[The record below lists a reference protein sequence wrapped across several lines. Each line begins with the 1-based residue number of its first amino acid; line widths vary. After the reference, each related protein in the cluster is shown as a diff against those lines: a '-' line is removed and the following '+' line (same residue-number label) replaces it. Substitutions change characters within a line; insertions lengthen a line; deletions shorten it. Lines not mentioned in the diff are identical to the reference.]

1 MCFANLALGPPGV
14 QDRFMALASR
24 WVHTYTRRCGVT
36 YLPGNY
42 RLTQVRVSLD
52 VSPPGVEVEV
62 SRVDGQKASRYV
74 PLPFGDFSTAT
85 SSNEFIVEASRRLES
100 VLLMAAQWREFD
112 LRSTPSPA
120 DFEFNCDPET
130 LGELRQL
137 MATVMAAEDE
147 YKQAFMHRYW
157 DKLRP
162 EVRNV

>member
-1 MCFANLALGPPGV
+1 MCFANLALSAPPADG
-14 QDRFMALASR
+14 RFMALASR
-24 WVHTYTRRCGVT
+24 WIHSCVRRCGIT

-42 RLTQVRVSLD
+42 RLTHVQVSLD

-62 SRVDGQKASRYV
+62 SRVDGLKARRYV
-74 PLPFGDFSTAT
+74 PLPRGDFSTAT
-85 SSNEFIVEASRRLES
+85 ASNEFLVEASRRLEA
-100 VLLMAAQWREFD
+100 VMLMAAQWKEFD

-137 MATVMAAEDE
+137 MATVLAAEDE

-162 EVRNV
+162 EVRYV